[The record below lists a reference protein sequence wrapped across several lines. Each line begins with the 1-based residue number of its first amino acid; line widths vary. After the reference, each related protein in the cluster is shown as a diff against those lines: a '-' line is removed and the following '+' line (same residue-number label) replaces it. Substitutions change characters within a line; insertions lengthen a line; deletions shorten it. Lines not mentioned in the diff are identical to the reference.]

1 MTAESMWR
9 DPATE
14 RWEKQQARKLDA
26 VPAELGAVVRAARKA
41 EGLGVR
47 ELARR
52 AGVSE
57 SQISRV
63 ENGKTT
69 TPNDATLE
77 GIANALGRP
86 PLALLALTDFS
97 EGKVLR
103 DSAAETLDTLPNWAR
118 ARHSVEA
125 LEDATLEELRPFA
138 RDVFLLQ
145 NLTSVLEKSGIWG
158 GEGNPELVE
167 LSTLLNSLT
176 PERRERCLQFVRD
189 QARLSELDR
198 RTLKGDDA

>member
-1 MTAESMWR
+1 MSQDKMKTKDLETA
-9 DPATE
+9 T
-14 RWEKQQARKLDA
+14 WETRQAEALDA

-69 TPNDATLE
+69 NPNDDTLF
-77 GIANALGRP
+77 GIADALGRSRV
-86 PLALLALTDFS
+86 ALVALTDRS
-97 EGKVLR
+97 EGMVLR
-103 DSAAETLDTLPNWAR
+103 DSAAEILDTLPQWIQD
-118 ARHSVEA
+118 RHDPDHLEA
-125 LEDATLEELRPFA
+125 AKTLTDLRPFA
-138 RDVFLLQ
+138 RDVFVQ
-145 NLTSVLEKSGIWG
+145 QSAGSIAETAGIFPG
-158 GEGNPELVE
+158 GDTFFQEVTDLWVG
-167 LSTLLNSLT
+167 LT
-176 PERRERCLQFVRD
+176 PDRRELCRQMVRD

-198 RTLKGDDA
+198 RAASKDA